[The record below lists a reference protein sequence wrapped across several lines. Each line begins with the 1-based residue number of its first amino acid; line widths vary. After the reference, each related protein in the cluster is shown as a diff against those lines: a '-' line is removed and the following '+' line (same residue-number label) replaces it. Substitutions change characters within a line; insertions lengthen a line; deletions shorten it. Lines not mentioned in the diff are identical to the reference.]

1 MVVSKFISIKTSGHT
16 DIIDI
21 TGDVQENLIKT
32 KLKNGI
38 VNVSV
43 PGSTAGITT
52 AEFEPGQIADLKK
65 LFQDL
70 IPEDTHYKHDDTW
83 GDANGYAH
91 LRSAL
96 IGTSKSFPFI
106 DAKLSLGTWQQIV
119 LIDFDNRPRLRKII
133 LQFIG
138 G

>member
-1 MVVSKFISIKTSGHT
+1 MVVSKFTSIKTSGHT

-38 VNVSV
+38 VNISV

-52 AEFEPGQIADLKK
+52 AEYEPGQIADLKK

-96 IGTSKSFPFI
+96 IGTSKTFPFI
-106 DAKLSLGTWQQIV
+106 DAKLSLGSWQQIV
-119 LIDFDNRPRLRKII
+119 LIDFDNRARSREIVV
-133 LQFIG
+133 QVIG
-138 G
+138 E